1 MMEYSQAGKATRFDC
16 VIIGSNPI
24 TPKISN
30 NFYNFLFIK
39 KNIYLNEFFIL
50 FYKHLLYCNI

>member
-30 NFYNFLFIK
+30 NFLFIK